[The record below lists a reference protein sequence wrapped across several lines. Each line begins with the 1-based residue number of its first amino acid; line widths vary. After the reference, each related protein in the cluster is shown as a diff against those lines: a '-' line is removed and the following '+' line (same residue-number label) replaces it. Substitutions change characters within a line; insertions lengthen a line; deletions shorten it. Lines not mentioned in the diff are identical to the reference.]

1 MAIVNS
7 NYEFIYVDVGK
18 NGRVSD
24 GSVIESTLFYDLLQQ
39 GKLSL
44 PENKDTVKNM
54 NFVFLADEAFS
65 LTENILKPYAQREL
79 THKKRVYN
87 YRVSRA
93 RNCVENAFG
102 LIAVRFRIL
111 QSAIHLAQKKHLT

>member
-24 GSVIESTLFYDLLQQ
+24 GGVIESTLFYDLLQQ

-44 PENKDTVKNM
+44 PENKEPWKT
-54 NFVFLADEAFS
+54 
-65 LTENILKPYAQREL
+65 
-79 THKKRVYN
+79 
-87 YRVSRA
+87 
-93 RNCVENAFG
+93 
-102 LIAVRFRIL
+102 RIP
-111 QSAIHLAQKKHLT
+111 